1 MTEPDVITREDYLK
15 IRKREAD
22 QKHTRTLACIWAPV
36 VLALIA
42 GIIFMACYI
51 VHEHQQRV
59 TAWCYADPHRNSATS
74 SFEGSADHVK
84 GLCPDA

>member
-1 MTEPDVITREDYLK
+1 MTGPDVITREDYLK

-36 VLALIA
+36 VLSLIA
-42 GIIFMACYI
+42 GIVFMACYI
-51 VHEHQQRV
+51 VHEHSARV
-59 TAWCYADPHRNSATS
+59 TVWCYADPNADRATS
-74 SFEGSADHVK
+74 SFSGSPSDVK